1 MTLLSVGIDHHQT
14 EIAVREQLYA
24 SDAQIG
30 LLLDRL
36 RGLPGLSE
44 SIVLSTCNRLEVYAL
59 VDSAVDDAALDW
71 IDDVLVS
78 CLSAFFHLPAET
90 LRHALYVRRDDVA
103 VTHLLRVAA
112 GLESMIVGE
121 AQILGQVRHALDV
134 AEQVATGGR
143 TLHRLFM
150 AAIHAGKRARAETH
164 INRGS
169 LSIGQAA
176 ALMAKAA
183 LADSGSTVLVIGAGE
198 MGALALGALV
208 DHGVA
213 TGVGDIRLINRGTE
227 RAEHL
232 ASLYEGVTVH
242 TWAERRAQIAEADAV
257 IVATGAHQPVIHLFD
272 LDGKRDAERAKPLLL
287 IDIAVPRNV
296 DEAVRGLPGVTY
308 RDIDD
313 IRQVVDAGLQARLA
327 CVPQVERIVAEESAE
342 FNAWLATREVI
353 PTLKDLRDKIET
365 LVNREFEAALGKLDH
380 LDERDKAVLQ
390 RTAHRLVNAMLHEPT
405 TGLKRQAAG
414 QQGNEYAA
422 VVRELFALDV
432 AREAG

>member
-1 MTLLSVGIDHHQT
+1 MTLLSIGIDHHQT

-36 RGLPGLSE
+36 RGLPGVSE
-44 SIVLSTCNRLEVYAL
+44 AIVLSTCNRLEVYAL
-59 VDSAVDDAALDW
+59 VDNEVDSAAPDW
-71 IDDVLVS
+71 IDEVLVG

-90 LRHALYVRRDDVA
+90 LRHALNVRRDDAA

-150 AAIHAGKRARAETH
+150 AAIHAGKRARTETH
-164 INRGS
+164 INRQT

-176 ALMAKAA
+176 ALMAKTA
-183 LADSGSTVLVIGAGE
+183 LADSGATVLVIGAGE

-208 DHGVA
+208 DHAVS

-232 ASLYEGVTVH
+232 ASLYAGVTVH

-272 LDGKRDAERAKPLLL
+272 LDPERAKPLLL

-296 DEAVRGLPGVTY
+296 DETVRGLPGVIY

-327 CVPQVERIVAEESAE
+327 NVPQVEAIVAEESAD

-414 QQGNEYAA
+414 QQGTDYAA

-432 AREAG
+432 AREAS